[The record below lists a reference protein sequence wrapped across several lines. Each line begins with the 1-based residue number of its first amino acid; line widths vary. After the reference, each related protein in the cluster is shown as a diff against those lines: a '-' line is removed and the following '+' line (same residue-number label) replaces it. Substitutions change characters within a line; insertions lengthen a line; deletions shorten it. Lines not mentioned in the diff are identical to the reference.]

1 MYDDVEFL
9 FSEPALD
16 ATVNVRAA
24 SRAVDF
30 KDSGR
35 NRKRLEALR
44 MSLDWE
50 QVCIVPLK
58 AIVLSTLICAIR
70 LPRSSIST
78 FHSILSIYHQN
89 TTSYIN
95 NVFPVVPI
103 WMNTQSYNLL

>member
-1 MYDDVEFL
+1 LVLRCRYIYAVYKGEDGIYDDVEFL

-50 QVCIVPLK
+50 QVC
-58 AIVLSTLICAIR
+58 
-70 LPRSSIST
+70 
-78 FHSILSIYHQN
+78 
-89 TTSYIN
+89 
-95 NVFPVVPI
+95 NV
-103 WMNTQSYNLL
+103 N